1 MPVIPA
7 TKEARQEDHKFK
19 AKLARV
25 YLKIKQDTP
34 EEEGQGRLAHQT
46 SYFLWSFIKDRLENL

>member
-25 YLKIKQDTP
+25 YLKNKK
-34 EEEGQGRLAHQT
+34 G
-46 SYFLWSFIKDRLENL
+46 